1 MARRQSQPSASQVV
15 RIALA
20 TGTTVFGLLALL
32 VARDDPRFWGAAGAL
47 GLLWWGWDLIVEHV
61 VRPLGGW
68 AVAVFSGGI
77 GDGRPP
83 PNTRPTLDDTIRLL
97 ESHLEGRASRQ
108 VVINAAI
115 RLEEI
120 YRTVKKDPSRARRA
134 IAKAEQRFPGAEEL
148 QQYLDE

>member
-1 MARRQSQPSASQVV
+1 MPSQEPPLSPTRIVRVV
-15 RIALA
+15 LGA
-20 TGTTVFGLLALL
+20 GTMVFGLIALL

-47 GLLWWGWDLIVEHV
+47 GILWWGWDLVVEHV
-61 VRPLGGW
+61 LRPLSGW
-68 AVAVFSGGI
+68 AAGVFSGAA
-77 GDGRPP
+77 GDGSPS

-108 VVINAAI
+108 VVVNAAM

-134 IAKAEQRFPGAEEL
+134 IARAKQRFPDAEEL
-148 QQYLDE
+148 ERYS